1 MITVTG
7 NEAKFAAYNFVNS
20 ETKNYLKINH

>member
-7 NEAKFAAYNFVNS
+7 NEAKFAGDNFVNLKA
-20 ETKNYLKINH
+20 KNYLKINH